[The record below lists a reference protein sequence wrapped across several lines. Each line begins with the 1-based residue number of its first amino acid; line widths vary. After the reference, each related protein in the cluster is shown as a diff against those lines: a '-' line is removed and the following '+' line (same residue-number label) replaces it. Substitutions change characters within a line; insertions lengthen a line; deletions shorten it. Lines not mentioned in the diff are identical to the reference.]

1 MGPSPEQ
8 AETSA
13 DLHRRRSS
21 SSWPWVVGV
30 AALAPFTV
38 YGCISAAT
46 LLVRPAPKI
55 AAPLTGAPAD
65 CASPRF
71 SWRADCRTSDARGA
85 RPQTAD
91 EGPSTTGSIAERT
104 GERSSTT
111 RQNWRDAPEAPTA
124 AGGVLPEDRSSRPVE
139 QAGSGHRI
147 KAPSTE
153 RSLTA
158 AGADLGDVEVNYS
171 AAFPRK
177 TVAKLSESPKPPAAV
192 EQRVERAARLPS
204 AEPASV
210 VNVPKAHGSMV
221 PAPTAP
227 QKAAQPMRQ
236 QRDRVPP
243 SVVTASEE
251 GEVVEAPPP
260 TRQVAGERQG
270 GAEPAK
276 SARRPPEEEEVER
289 PVREQP
295 KPSLL
300 RELFTPRQ
308 AASPTD
314 VSQRNEEANPAMLER
329 PESNQ

>member
-8 AETSA
+8 SAE
-13 DLHRRRSS
+13 LHHRRSS
-21 SSWPWVVGV
+21 SSWPRIVGV

-55 AAPLTGAPAD
+55 AAPLTGAPVD
-65 CASPRF
+65 CGLPRF

-204 AEPASV
+204 AEPPPV
-210 VNVPKAHGSMV
+210 VDVPRAQGSTV
-221 PAPTAP
+221 TAPTAP

-236 QRDRVPP
+236 QRG
-243 SVVTASEE
+243 
-251 GEVVEAPPP
+251 GESVEAPPP

-270 GAEPAK
+270 VAEPTK
-276 SARRPPEEEEVER
+276 SARRPPEEEQVER
-289 PVREQP
+289 PANEQP

-308 AASPTD
+308 AAAPAD
-314 VSQRNEEANPAMLER
+314 VPQRKEEANPAVVLQR